1 MGNTSCQQRRED
13 KSRCKCFEQVDVWEC
28 CQKQYACKR
37 VQRSPA
43 SQSQSTIED
52 RRAQRERSLVIQP
65 DIETPGSK

>member
-1 MGNTSCQQRRED
+1 M
-13 KSRCKCFEQVDVWEC
+13 
-28 CQKQYACKR
+28 
-37 VQRSPA
+37 QRSPA